1 MAPGGHQ
8 FFDGFVD
15 GGGADAVGHG
25 GVFSVLGSRF

>member
-25 GVFSVLGSRF
+25 GVS